1 VKSEK
6 GGKGAMVKFSGDVDI
21 ARYEPVLFGELYLSS
36 QVLIAGQAGRIEGTT
51 FSDTGADFESGGVKA
66 GGVIYVR
73 SQDSVVDG
81 VYEIVSVDSATELT
95 ISVIRPDGSA
105 AGGEVSAPPACEDLV
120 WRISTFEPQAL
131 EAGLRLTE
139 NFGIRPGNP
148 NSEYSAEDIVDA
160 CAMRVASVF
169 MVLSSVYAVLASKAD
184 NDNMWSKSLFYKR
197 EFEKSMERCRFSIDT
212 DGDGVGDCVFTGG
225 SIKLMRE

>member
-1 VKSEK
+1 
-6 GGKGAMVKFSGDVDI
+6 MVKFSSDVDI

-36 QVLIAGQAGRIEGTT
+36 QVLSAGQAGRIEGTT
-51 FSDTGADFESGGVKA
+51 FSDTGADFEASGVKA

-73 SQDSVVDG
+73 SQDSVVDR

-95 ISVIRPDGSA
+95 ISVIRPDGDI
-105 AGGEVSAPPACEDLV
+105 EVSAPPACEDLV
-120 WRISTFEPQAL
+120 WWISTFEPQAL
-131 EAGLRLTE
+131 EAVLRLTE